1 MKPVV
6 FNNTVLRDGHQS
18 LAATRMTTAQMLPAT
33 GRLDALG
40 FGALETWGGATI
52 DATLRFLNENPF
64 DRLDQLKAAAPR
76 TPHMMLL
83 RGQNIVQYT
92 SFPDDVVEAF
102 VRSAARHGM
111 DVFRVFDALNDARNL
126 RTAIQTVKSEGKH
139 AQGAICYTTSPVHTP
154 ELLAAFADDL
164 VEIGSD
170 SICIKDMAGL
180 LTPRIA
186 YDLVK
191 AIKLRH
197 TVPVIVHS
205 HETAGLALASY
216 LAAIDAGADAV
227 DTSITPFA
235 NGTGQ
240 PDTVRMM
247 AAMAGHARAPH
258 YDTAVLLE
266 LRKYFEGVAVE
277 LAKFMSTANERVDSD
292 ALSYQVPGGMLS
304 NFRTQLAELKM
315 ESRINDVMAEVPIV
329 RKALGWIPLVT
340 PTSQI
345 VGTQAMLNVKFG
357 RWKNLA
363 QAAVD
368 IALGKYG
375 RTPGPIDAELLA
387 LARKQSGQEPVLG
400 RPADLL
406 APRMPLLRQE
416 LAAKGLVVSD
426 ENAVLYAMFPRET
439 EAFYKPAPTA
449 TPVSAPAP
457 VVLAPAGPS
466 NVPANSAPTAPTVP
480 LNATSKLRVTVDG
493 KAYEVMVELLD
504 AATGSTSA
512 AAASASSRAASQVSA
527 SSVVKPAAPVV
538 AATPKVSPGSNGAS
552 AVVSPLAGKVVS
564 IDVAVDQTLE
574 KGAQVATI
582 EAMKMN
588 TFVYAAKAG
597 IVTGVHVRAGDSVEE
612 GGALLTIA

>member
-18 LAATRMTTAQMLPAT
+18 LAATRMTTAQMLPAAA
-33 GRLDALG
+33 RLDSLG

-52 DATLRFLNENPF
+52 DATLRFLHENPF
-64 DRLDQLKAAAPR
+64 DRLDRLRAAAPR

-102 VRSAARHGM
+102 VRCSARHGM
-111 DVFRVFDALNDARNL
+111 DVFRVFDALNDPRNL

-170 SICIKDMAGL
+170 SICVKDMAGL

-191 AIKLRH
+191 AIKQRH

-258 YDTAVLLE
+258 YDTGVLLE

-329 RKALGWIPLVT
+329 RQALGWIPLVT

-387 LARKQSGQEPVLG
+387 LARKQSGQDPVLG

-406 APRMPLLRQE
+406 APRMPQLREE

-426 ENAVLYAMFPRET
+426 EIAVLYAMFPRET
-439 EAFYKPAPTA
+439 EAFYKPAPVAAASTA
-449 TPVSAPAP
+449 AAPITVTPVPSSAP
-457 VVLAPAGPS
+457 PAK
-466 NVPANSAPTAPTVP
+466 AIASAPTLPF
-480 LNATSKLRVTVDG
+480 NSTSKLRVTVDG
-493 KAYEVMVELLD
+493 KAYEVSVELLD
-504 AATGSTSA
+504 S
-512 AAASASSRAASQVSA
+512 ASAPVASSA
-527 SSVVKPAAPVV
+527 SVVVAPKSVGPVSVAPVIAAP
-538 AATPKVSPGSNGAS
+538 PKVSSGANGTS
-552 AVVSPLAGKVVS
+552 AVVSPLAGKIVS
-564 IDVAVDQTLE
+564 IDVAVDQTLV

-597 IVTGVHVRAGDSVEE
+597 IVTGIHVSPGDAVEE
-612 GGALLTIA
+612 GVALLTMT